1 MKAIAICVLLLF
13 ANAFKSVKERK
24 RATIIAIA
32 IVGRAITIWEAIQ
45 KRSHEP
51 IYKTYTK
58 IDKERQLCYRKVGR
72 AINKWGAIEKNSIL
86 LSQYWNLSNKPL

>member
-1 MKAIAICVLLLF
+1 LLLL
-13 ANAFKSVKERK
+13 ALEGDSDMCK
-24 RATIIAIA
+24 RATTFAIA

-58 IDKERQLCYRKVGR
+58 NEAKGLR
-72 AINKWGAIEKNSIL
+72 ATTL
-86 LSQYWNLSNKPL
+86 LSQKWKSDN

>member
-1 MKAIAICVLLLF
+1 MTAIAV
-13 ANAFKSVKERK
+13 
-24 RATIIAIA
+24 A
-32 IVGRAITIWEAIQ
+32 IVGRAITIREAIQ

-58 IDKERQLCYRKVGR
+58 NEAKGLR
-72 AINKWGAIEKNSIL
+72 AITKVGAIEKSSIL